1 MSDIRSNHSHSNNP
15 RLYYKAK
22 NNHNHN
28 QNNGNQPTIVPNH
41 QRNIFTSSATAVTST
56 NIIDKILPNQWLVDS
71 VPQIKSEIS
80 KSGNAVPRI
89 NVTRLGT
96 GGFATRS
103 SQVYTMNGCG
113 LENPFSNQSINTGL
127 NNTKIYIKDLIN
139 LQATPLTLGSS
150 SEVIQASQIK
160 TLFNENSCA
169 KLLYNNMD
177 SAVAP
182 NAIQK
187 TLVNHIP
194 DYVSSNAC
202 YGNSAYW
209 EKMNLTSHTKDE
221 MTRLIDCVLED
232 IVNKS
237 NHLKFQFTPYISP
250 IKNCKKNSKIVLKD
264 LIDARKL
271 YKENTKIATAI
282 REDCQVYRL
291 LFEFSVADVYF
302 EEKDLVHRT
311 SDLQCQEHIV
321 SNNFNHVEM
330 TVACSR
336 ESSSDTTLIYVGAP
350 NATNI
355 HPLEVGYPE
364 TYFNTPH
371 KDSVQT
377 IFSSR
382 SSVIPSSD
390 QYSTVLKS
398 DYTTDKELVGT
409 GLCKV
414 EDYYNTP
421 IYVPPSLYAISSIKD
436 GLRVKKVKVN
446 AKGTDIDGNTPRVNI
461 FEVGVSSDKE
471 KCLYGHGHV
480 NSWIDIINTLENK
493 NSTSDPTEDD
503 EGNYMIIE
511 VPHVNPENICIL
523 GALIYYSNDALSD
536 DYVKQVEIKDSTV
549 ELNND
554 NSLLERTAILT
565 DKLQQSIGGIG
576 SSIPSVF
583 SNSIK
588 SFPVY
593 DSNYVRSSLLTN
605 ILGATT
611 PIPTNQPE
619 TVLQDIAN
627 TQPFNSDK
635 LKEILGIPTA

>member
-1 MSDIRSNHSHSNNP
+1 MNDVRSNHSNNP
-15 RLYYKAK
+15 RLYYKSK
-22 NNHNHN
+22 NNQNHN
-28 QNNGNQPTIVPNH
+28 NQQVLVPNQ
-41 QRNIFTSSATAVTST
+41 QRNIFSSSASASNNT

-71 VPQIKSEIS
+71 VPQIKSEIN
-80 KSGNAVPRI
+80 KTGNNVPRI

-113 LENPFSNQSINTGL
+113 LENPFSNQSINTSL
-127 NNTKIYIKDLIN
+127 NNTKINIEDLIN
-139 LQATPLTLGSS
+139 TSATPITLSTSGD
-150 SEVIQASQIK
+150 VISATQIRD
-160 TLFNENSCA
+160 LFNLNSCA
-169 KLLYNNMD
+169 KLLYNNID
-177 SAVAP
+177 SAIAP

-194 DYVSSNAC
+194 DYVASNVC
-202 YGNSAYW
+202 YGNTAYW
-209 EKMNLTSHTKDE
+209 EKMNLTSHTNDE
-221 MTRLIDCVLED
+221 MTRLIECVLED

-250 IKNCKKNSKIVLKD
+250 IKNCKKNSKIIFKNL
-264 LIDARKL
+264 LDARKL
-271 YKENTKIATAI
+271 YKENTKIASAI

-291 LFEFSVADVYF
+291 LFEFSVSDYYF

-311 SDLQCQEHIV
+311 ADLECQEQII
-321 SNNFNHVEM
+321 SNNFNHVEI

-336 ESSSDTTLIYVGAP
+336 ESSSETTLIYIGAP

-364 TYFNTPH
+364 TFFNTNYTN
-371 KDSVQT
+371 SVQT

-390 QYSTVLKS
+390 QYSIVLKS
-398 DYTTDKELVGT
+398 DYTTDKELIGI

-421 IYVPPSLYAISSIKD
+421 IYVPPSLYAISTIKD
-436 GLRVKKVKVN
+436 GLRVKKIKVN
-446 AKGTDIDGNTPRVNI
+446 AKGTDIDGNCPKVNI
-461 FEVGVSSDKE
+461 FEAGISSDKE
-471 KCLYGHGHV
+471 KCLYGHGLV
-480 NSWIDIINTLENK
+480 NNWIDIIYTLENK
-493 NSTSDPTEDD
+493 NSTLDPTLDD
-503 EGNYMIIE
+503 EGNYIIIE
-511 VPHVNPENICIL
+511 LPHVNPENICVL
-523 GALIYYSNDALSD
+523 GALIYYTNDNLSD
-536 DYVKQVEIKDSTV
+536 EYVKQVEVKDNSV

-554 NSLLERTAILT
+554 NSLLERIPILT
-565 DKLQQSIGGIG
+565 DKLQQSIGAIG
-576 SSIPSVF
+576 SSTPSVF

-605 ILGATT
+605 ILGATS

-619 TVLQDIAN
+619 TVLQDIPN
-627 TQPFNSDK
+627 NQPFNSDK
-635 LKEILGIPTA
+635 LKELLGIPST

>member
-1 MSDIRSNHSHSNNP
+1 MSDIRSNHSNNP

-28 QNNGNQPTIVPNH
+28 HNQNNNNQPVIVPNH
-41 QRNIFTSSATAVTST
+41 QRNIFTSSLTPVTST

-71 VPQIKSEIS
+71 VSQIKSEIS

-113 LENPFSNQSINTGL
+113 LENPFSNKSINTSL
-127 NNTKIYIKDLIN
+127 DNIKISKEDLIN
-139 LQATPLTLGSS
+139 SS
-150 SEVIQASQIK
+150 GNHILSTNEVITGEQIK
-160 TLFNENSCA
+160 SLFNNESCI
-169 KLLYNNMD
+169 KLLHNNID
-177 SAVAP
+177 SAIAP

-194 DYVSSNAC
+194 DYVASNSC

-237 NHLKFQFTPYISP
+237 NHLKFQFTPFISP

-264 LIDARKL
+264 LLDARKL

-291 LFEFSVADVYF
+291 LFEFSVADIYF
-302 EEKDLVHRT
+302 DEKDLVHRT
-311 SDLQCQEHIV
+311 ADVQCQEHTV

-355 HPLEVGYPE
+355 SPLEVGYPE

-382 SSVIPSSD
+382 SSVIPSCD
-390 QYSTVLKS
+390 QYCTVLKS

-421 IYVPPSLYAISSIKD
+421 IYVPPSLYAISAIKD

-480 NSWIDIINTLENK
+480 NGWIDIINTLENK

-523 GALIYYSNDALSD
+523 GALIYYSNDTLSD
-536 DYVKQVEIKDSTV
+536 DYVKQVEVKDSAV

-605 ILGATT
+605 IIGATT

-619 TVLQDIAN
+619 TVLQDIPN
-627 TQPFNSDK
+627 TQPFNSEK
-635 LKEILGIPTA
+635 LKELLGIPST

>member
-1 MSDIRSNHSHSNNP
+1 MSDIRSTHSNNP
-15 RLYYKAK
+15 KLYYKAK
-22 NNHNHN
+22 NNHNHNHN
-28 QNNGNQPTIVPNH
+28 QNNGNQPTIIPNH
-41 QRNIFTSSATAVTST
+41 QRNIFSSQPTQVTST

-71 VPQIKSEIS
+71 VPQIRSEIS

-113 LENPFSNQSINTGL
+113 LENPFSNKSINTGL
-127 NNTKIYIKDLIN
+127 DSVKINKEELIN
-139 LQATPLTLGSS
+139 TNGNHTLGTGG
-150 SEVIQASQIK
+150 EVITGEDILP
-160 TLFNENSCA
+160 LFKDSSCI
-169 KLLYNNMD
+169 KLLYNNIN
-177 SAVAP
+177 SAIAP

-194 DYVSSNAC
+194 DYVASNVC

-209 EKMNLTSHTKDE
+209 EKMNLTSHTRDE

-250 IKNCKKNSKIVLKD
+250 IKNCKKNSKIVLTD

-291 LFEFSVADVYF
+291 LFEFSVADIYF
-302 EEKDLVHRT
+302 DEKDLVHRT
-311 SDLQCQEHIV
+311 ADIQCQEHTL
-321 SNNFNHVEM
+321 SKNFNHVEI

-355 HPLEVGYPE
+355 SPLEVGYPE
-364 TYFNTPH
+364 TYFNTPY

-382 SSVIPSSD
+382 SSVIPSCD
-390 QYSTVLKS
+390 QYSTVFKS
-398 DYTTDKELVGT
+398 DYTTDKELVGI

-421 IYVPPSLYAISSIKD
+421 IYVPPSLYAISNIKD
-436 GLRVKKVKVN
+436 GFRVKKVKVN

-503 EGNYMIIE
+503 EGNYIIIE

-523 GALIYYSNDALSD
+523 GALIYYSSDTSSD

-554 NSLLERTAILT
+554 NSLLERTGILT

-619 TVLQDIAN
+619 TVLQDIPN
-627 TQPFNSDK
+627 TQPFNSEK
-635 LKEILGIPTA
+635 LKELLGIPSA